1 MILLEDYTDLV
12 TVDGFD
18 EAIIGVVERI
28 GLIAVCYDRSKVI
41 QILMRDMNE
50 DDAWEY
56 YHYNV
61 VGAYVGEATPVFL
74 DTVFHD

>member
-1 MILLEDYTDLV
+1 MNLEDYTDLV

-28 GLIAVCYDRSKVI
+28 GLLAVCYDRNKVI

-74 DTVFHD
+74 DTVFYDC

>member
-1 MILLEDYTDLV
+1 MILEDYTDLV

-28 GLIAVCYDRSKVI
+28 GLLAVCYDRNKVI